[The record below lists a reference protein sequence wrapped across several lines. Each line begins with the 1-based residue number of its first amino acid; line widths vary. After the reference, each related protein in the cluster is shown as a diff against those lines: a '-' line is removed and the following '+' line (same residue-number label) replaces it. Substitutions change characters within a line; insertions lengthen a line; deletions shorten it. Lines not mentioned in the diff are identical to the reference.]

1 MTTQRESANNEHAKA
16 VYKLVKF
23 MKERRESKTY
33 GDKEELI
40 KQIKKLEK

>member
-1 MTTQRESANNEHAKA
+1 MITQRESINVEHAKA
-16 VYKLVKF
+16 VDKLQKF

-40 KQIKKLEK
+40 KQRKN